1 MLVSLEGLDGSGKS
15 TVWSALRDAAADS
28 PLADAVFTAEPTDSW
43 YGEAVQRSVADP
55 EADPLAELFLYT
67 ADHAAHLSETVR
79 PALSAGRPV
88 VTDRYVD
95 SRYAYQAATLAA
107 ADVLPDERDPLDYVR
122 QVHAPWTRHPD
133 LTIFLDVP
141 PAVAAERSDAANKFE
156 RRAFL
161 ASVRDHYERLL
172 ADEPDRFQRIDA
184 ERSADAV
191 RADVEAAI
199 LDRLA

>member
-1 MLVSLEGLDGSGKS
+1 VLVSLEGLDGSGKS
-15 TVWSALRDAAADS
+15 TVWAALRDAADDS
-28 PLADAVFTAEPTDSW
+28 PLADAVFTTEPTDSW
-43 YGEAVQRSVADP
+43 YGETVQRSVADP
-55 EADPLAELFLYT
+55 DADPLAELFLYT

-95 SRYAYQAATLAA
+95 SRYAYQAATLGET
-107 ADVLPDERDPLDYVR
+107 DVLPASRDPLDYVR

-133 LTIFLDVP
+133 LTLFLDVP
-141 PAVAAERSDAANKFE
+141 PGVAAERSDADNKFE

-172 ADEPDRFQRIDA
+172 AEDPDRFQRIDA
-184 ERSADAV
+184 ERVPDAV

-199 LDRLA
+199 LDLLA